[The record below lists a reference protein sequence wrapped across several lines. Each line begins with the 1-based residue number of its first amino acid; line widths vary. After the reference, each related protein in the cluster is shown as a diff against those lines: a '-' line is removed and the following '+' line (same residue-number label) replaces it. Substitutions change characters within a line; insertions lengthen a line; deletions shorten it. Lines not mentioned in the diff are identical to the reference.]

1 MQDLQTSIA
10 WKECIQRPTNLL
22 ISSGKTILTNGKVYS
37 GGGWT
42 DDYDNDSV
50 V

>member
-1 MQDLQTSIA
+1 MQDLQASIA
-10 WKECIQRPTNLL
+10 WKEYIQRPTNLL
-22 ISSGKTILTNGKVYS
+22 SNGKTILINGKVYS